1 MNKMKTELAIPELE
15 EVGDDEWKYFY
26 YFWNLI

>member
-15 EVGDDEWKYFY
+15 EGGDDE
-26 YFWNLI
+26 

>member
-15 EVGDDEWKYFY
+15 AEGGDDE
-26 YFWNLI
+26 

>member
-15 EVGDDEWKYFY
+15 SEGGDDE
-26 YFWNLI
+26 